1 MVEQPNFETLLVELD
16 GRVGRVTLNRP
27 DKLNALSRQLMNE
40 IVQLGAWLKL
50 REDIRVVI
58 VTGAGRSFSAGF
70 DLNDFSSAS
79 AGESPRQA
87 ADLGRLA
94 TEALTNVP
102 QLTIAAVRG
111 HCVGGG
117 VVFVGACDLRVATSE
132 TTFIIPE
139 VDLGI
144 PLAWGGIP
152 RLVREIG
159 PALTKELVLTCRPFD
174 AAEAKS
180 IGFINQVVDLADL
193 DVTVADLAQNL
204 ASKTLYSLHS
214 TKQQVNAVM
223 EEIAGTGRSAG
234 DADMLVYAMR
244 DPESREVTARYMAQ
258 RK

>member
-1 MVEQPNFETLLVELD
+1 MIEQPHFETLKVEVE
-16 GRVGRVTLNRP
+16 GRIGRVTLNRP
-27 DKLNALSRQLMNE
+27 EKLNALSRQLMSE

-50 REDIRVVI
+50 REDIRVII
-58 VTGAGRSFSAGF
+58 VAGAGRSFSAGF

-79 AGESPRQA
+79 AGETPRQA

-94 TEALTNVP
+94 TDALTDVP
-102 QLTIAAVRG
+102 QLTIAAVHG

-117 VVFVGACDLRVATSE
+117 VVFVGACDLRVATTD

-159 PALTKELVLTCRPFD
+159 PALTKELVLTCRPFGAD
-174 AAEAKS
+174 EAKS
-180 IGFINQVVDLADL
+180 IGFINQVVAPGDLEAT
-193 DVTVADLAQNL
+193 VTHLAQNL

-244 DPESREVTARYMAQ
+244 DPESRDATARYMAQ

>member
-1 MVEQPNFETLLVELD
+1 MIEKPHFETLKVEVD
-16 GRVGRVTLNRP
+16 GRIGRVTLNRP
-27 DKLNALSRQLMNE
+27 KKLNALSRQLMSE

-50 REDIRVVI
+50 REDIRVII
-58 VTGAGRSFSAGF
+58 VSGAGRSFCAGF

-94 TEALTNVP
+94 TDALTDVP
-102 QLTIAAVRG
+102 QITIAAVHG

-117 VVFVGACDLRVATSE
+117 VVFVAACDLRVATTE
-132 TTFIIPE
+132 TTFTIPE

-159 PALTKELVLTCRPFD
+159 PALTKELVLTCRPFGAD
-174 AAEAKS
+174 EAKS
-180 IGFINQVVDLADL
+180 IGFINQVVDSADL
-193 DVTVADLAQNL
+193 EATVTELALNL

-214 TKQQVNAVM
+214 TKQQVHAVM

-244 DPESREVTARYMAQ
+244 DPESRDATARYLAQ